1 MRLSLRPSPEEQKET
16 IQPLL
21 LKAVQEG
28 DTWYLVSKKWL
39 EDWESYVSNRGTR
52 DQSLDD
58 DGPGP
63 IDNTFLVDSERVLLS
78 RVEEGRDYD
87 IVSEE
92 AWNLLHQWYSGG
104 PALPRKAIRLNN
116 RHQPIV
122 EVKLMTLTF
131 LHKER
136 GSYDTGVS
144 KAETI
149 GDVKKAI
156 CERWNLNVD
165 EIEVWDGDAKM
176 KIEDMDKQLGELNV
190 FDGQKNLRQQ

>member
-1 MRLSLRPSPEEQKET
+1 MRLSRPSPEEQKEA

-39 EDWESYVSNRGTR
+39 EDWESYVSNRGSR
-52 DQSLDD
+52 DQSLD

-63 IDNTFLVDSERVLLS
+63 IDNSFLVDAEHVLLS

-122 EVKLMTLTF
+122 EVKLMTITF
-131 LHKER
+131 CHKER

-156 CERWNLNVD
+156 CEHWNINAN

-176 KIEDMDKQLGELNV
+176 KIGDMDKQLGELNV
-190 FDGQKNLRQQ
+190 FDGQKNLHQQ